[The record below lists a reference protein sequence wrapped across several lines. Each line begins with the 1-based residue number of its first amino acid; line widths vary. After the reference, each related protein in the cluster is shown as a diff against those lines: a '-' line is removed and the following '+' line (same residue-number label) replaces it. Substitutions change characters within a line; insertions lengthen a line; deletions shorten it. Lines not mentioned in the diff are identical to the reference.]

1 MDGDELE
8 HLEWGWDDQRFR
20 IEIDS
25 LSADEFSLTD
35 ARSSSFAP
43 SQSTFDPVTLNYI
56 SIGVMAVKTISIR

>member
-25 LSADEFSLTD
+25 LSADEFTLTD
-35 ARSSSFAP
+35 ARSSFAP

-56 SIGVMAVKTISIR
+56 SIGVMAVKTISIW